1 MNKKQKLGIYGG
13 SFSPIH
19 CGHVNAAKLFIDSA
33 ELDKMLIM
41 PTHIS
46 PHKAPITD
54 ATPIQRFEMAKL
66 AFSDDENY
74 KNGRLEVS
82 DYEFSR
88 DGRSYTVYTVR
99 HFASDERELYLLVGT
114 DMFLTLDKW
123 YCAEDI
129 LRLSDIVLM
138 RRESDREMY
147 VKIKEKM
154 KSMQRDFGAR
164 IHEIEEPPIIASSTE
179 IREMLQKRQD
189 VSGLIPDAVIR
200 YIEEHNLY
208 R

>member
-1 MNKKQKLGIYGG
+1 MNKKQRLGIYGG

-19 CGHVNAAKLFIDSA
+19 FGHINAAKLFIDSA

-46 PHKAPITD
+46 PHKDPITE
-54 ATPIQRFEMAKL
+54 ATPLQRFEMARL
-66 AFSDDENY
+66 AFSDDESY
-74 KNGRLEVS
+74 KSGRLEIS
-82 DYEFSR
+82 DYELSR

-99 HFASDERELYLLVGT
+99 HFASDERELYLLVGS

-123 YCAEDI
+123 FCADDI
-129 LRLSDIVLM
+129 LRLCDIVLM

-147 VKIKEKM
+147 AKIKEKM
-154 KSMQRDFGAR
+154 KSMQSGFGAR

-179 IREMLQKRQD
+179 IRDRLKSGQD
-189 VSGLIPDAVIR
+189 VSGFIPDKVIR

>member
-19 CGHVNAAKLFIDSA
+19 CGHVNAARLFIDSA

-46 PHKAPITD
+46 PHKDPITE
-54 ATPIQRFEMAKL
+54 ATPLQRFEMAKL
-66 AFSDDENY
+66 AFSDDEYY
-74 KNGRLEVS
+74 KSGRLEVS
-82 DYEFSR
+82 DYELLR
-88 DGRSYTVYTVR
+88 DGRSYTVYTVQ
-99 HFASDERELYLLVGT
+99 HFATEERELYLLVGT

-123 YCAEDI
+123 YCAADI
-129 LRLSDIVLM
+129 LSLCDIVLM
-138 RRESDREMY
+138 RRENDREMY
-147 VKIKEKM
+147 AKIKEKM

-164 IHEIEEPPIIASSTE
+164 VHEIEEPPIIASSTE
-179 IREMLQKRQD
+179 IREKLRLGQD
-189 VSGLIPDAVIR
+189 VSGLIPDEVIR
-200 YIEEHNLY
+200 YIKKYDLY

>member
-1 MNKKQKLGIYGG
+1 MSEKQKLGIYGG

-19 CGHVNAAKLFIDSA
+19 CGHVNAARLFIDSA

-46 PHKAPITD
+46 PHKDPITE
-54 ATPIQRFEMAKL
+54 ATPMQRFEMAKL

-74 KNGRLEVS
+74 KSGRLEIS
-82 DYEFSR
+82 DWELSR
-88 DGRSYTVYTVR
+88 DGRSYTVYTVQ

-114 DMFLTLDKW
+114 DMFLSLDKW
-123 YCAEDI
+123 YCAGEI
-129 LRLSDIVLM
+129 LRICDIVLM
-138 RRESDREMY
+138 RRENDREMY
-147 VKIKEKM
+147 AKIKEKM
-154 KSMQRDFGAR
+154 KSMQSGFGAR

-179 IREMLQKRQD
+179 IREMLREGRD
-189 VSGLIPDAVIR
+189 VSGLIPDEVIR
-200 YIEEHNLY
+200 YIEKYGLY